1 MKKNFTRILGLVLAL
16 CLVFSCSAVNAFA
29 AENSSRN
36 GADTPSTFAYHG
48 PYNFTVNGGTNTGST
63 RYHDGDYMAFEI
75 SATSNTAS
83 YVEVEV
89 HVVGYKTY
97 TYTVPCNGQTIKY
110 DWIYMGS
117 VGNHGVYFVEK
128 CGSNTI
134 TFNLVS
140 YSWYS

>member
-1 MKKNFTRILGLVLAL
+1 MKKNFKRILGLVLAL

-29 AENSSRN
+29 AENSD
-36 GADTPSTFAYHG
+36 GANVPSTCAYFG

-75 SATSNTAS
+75 SATSSTAS
-83 YVEVEV
+83 NVEVEV
-89 HVVGYKTY
+89 HVVGYRTY
-97 TYTVPCNGQTIKY
+97 TFTVPCNGETIKY

-128 CGSNTI
+128 CGNSTI